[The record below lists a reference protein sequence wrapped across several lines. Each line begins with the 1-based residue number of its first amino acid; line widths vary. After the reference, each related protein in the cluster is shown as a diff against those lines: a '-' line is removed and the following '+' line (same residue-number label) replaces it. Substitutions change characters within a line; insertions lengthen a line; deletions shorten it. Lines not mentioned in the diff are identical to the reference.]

1 MGYGSSREIFAQVK
15 FFDKKQASNV
25 YIQSKS
31 FLLVCATHSWVKT
44 IIQPKHNVLN
54 LRQKYTVLDDF
65 SVAKH
70 DPEARILRLLARLL
84 YQYKHIGMFLHENA
98 FSNSRV

>member
-1 MGYGSSREIFAQVK
+1 MFIYKAKASCLYAQRTLGS
-15 FFDKKQASNV
+15 KQLYN
-25 YIQSKS
+25 
-31 FLLVCATHSWVKT
+31 L
-44 IIQPKHNVLN
+44 KHNVLN

-70 DPEARILRLLARLL
+70 DPGARILRLLARVL

-98 FSNSRV
+98 FRNSRV